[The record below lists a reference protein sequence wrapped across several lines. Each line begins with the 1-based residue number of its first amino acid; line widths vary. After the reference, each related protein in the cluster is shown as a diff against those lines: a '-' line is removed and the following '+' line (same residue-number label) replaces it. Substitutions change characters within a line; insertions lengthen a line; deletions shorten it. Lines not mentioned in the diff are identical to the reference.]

1 MRNVFVETANVQ
13 AFVSTARDLE
23 RRTAGVP
30 GLALVHGNRGLGK
43 TRSAIWYAAQN
54 GAIYL
59 RAKSVWSPSWMLEE
73 LAVELGVVPAKR
85 KKELF
90 TAVENALKEH
100 PRLVIIDEAN
110 VPPTACID
118 CIRDLHDL
126 TEAPMLLIGHE
137 GIVTRLKRMGPFFD
151 RFLYITEFKSLT
163 ASDLQRFAQVCLE
176 LPVAEDTLNE
186 VIRITGGNFR
196 KGVVLLTG
204 AEGRAVLNRAKAI
217 ENKHLNVKR
226 VA

>member
-1 MRNVFVETANVQ
+1 MKNVFVETANVQ
-13 AFVSTARDLE
+13 AFVSTARSLE
-23 RRTAGVP
+23 KRVAGVP

-43 TRSAIWYAAQN
+43 TRAAIWYSAQN
-54 GAIYL
+54 GAVYL

-100 PRLVIIDEAN
+100 PRLVIFDEAN
-110 VPPTACID
+110 VPPASCID

-137 GIVTRLKRMGPFFD
+137 GIVNRLKRMGPFFD
-151 RFLYITEFKSLT
+151 RFLYITEFKALT
-163 ASDLQRFAQVCLE
+163 APDLQRFASTCLD
-176 LPVAEDTLNE
+176 LPVEETALDE
-186 VIRITGGNFR
+186 VVRATSGNFR
-196 KGVVLLTG
+196 KSVVLLTG
-204 AEGRAVLNRAKAI
+204 MENRAILNRSNTITAQHI
-217 ENKHLNVKR
+217 NVKK
-226 VA
+226 VV